1 MTAPLKTTLTPSPNP
16 NQGCLLSE
24 THSHATG
31 IPSAAKSTGQ
41 SSENSVL
48 TNPDREKKNFPVIKE
63 ICYCEEAEAPEQ
75 NWKWM
80 NQGCPIPVLE
90 GNSTPALTVAVIR
103 MLFPSSSSYEQ
114 FKSMKVDKDRFMVN
128 VDVKHFSP
136 EELGVKVNGDFIEIR
151 GKHEDRQDEHGFI
164 SREFHRKYKIPAG
177 VDSAAIT
184 SSLSSDGVLTISAPR
199 KQADA
204 PERTIPITI
213 THEDKQKK

>member
-1 MTAPLKTTLTPSPNP
+1 MDIAIQSP
-16 NQGCLLSE
+16 
-24 THSHATG
+24 
-31 IPSAAKSTGQ
+31 
-41 SSENSVL
+41 
-48 TNPDREKKNFPVIKE
+48 
-63 ICYCEEAEAPEQ
+63 
-75 NWKWM
+75 W
-80 NQGCPIPVLE
+80 
-90 GNSTPALTVAVIR
+90 IR
-103 MLFPSSSSYEQ
+103 RPLFPSWFPCRIFDQNFGEHLSEGELFPSFPSTFWPRSSFFRMPSWVDTGLSE
-114 FKSMKVDKDRFMVN
+114 MKVDKDRFMVN

-151 GKHEDRQDEHGFI
+151 GKHEDHQEAARGDSIDKPVTGTEGLRSVVVPRNLDEHGFI